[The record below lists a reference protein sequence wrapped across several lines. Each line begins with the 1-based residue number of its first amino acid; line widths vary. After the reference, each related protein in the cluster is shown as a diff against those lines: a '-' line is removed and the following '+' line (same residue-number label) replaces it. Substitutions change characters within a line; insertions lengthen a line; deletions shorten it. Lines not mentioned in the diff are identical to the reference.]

1 MKILKYSLLL
11 LCIGMLSVACERN
24 DDIFPDIQKGANVRL
39 IKSPDFPI
47 FINAEDI
54 PGSRIVIDGYS
65 ENDNI
70 STVELFVT
78 YTSGSLDSVFT
89 NNLLTTVRGS
99 EITNGELPALNFST
113 QDIADAVSGLSLSD
127 MGAGDKI
134 DIINVTTLDDGRVY
148 PDTSIPAGTQIS
160 DNNGDGVPDTT
171 FLSLNTNIAP
181 SISAG
186 AEASFTTML
195 TYFIACPFNVADA
208 VGEYLIT
215 RDDFET
221 SLDYDTPIQA
231 VEVDENTVRFENL
244 FMHPE
249 MFDVSIDVD
258 LASGQATVI
267 RQPAWHCDNFG
278 CGFGEGRVDGGGF
291 FLSCVGFVTLDL
303 THTVD
308 AGSFGTFKLEL
319 QKQ

>member
-1 MKILKYSLLL
+1 MKFLKYSFLFLFGGALLFL
-11 LCIGMLSVACERN
+11 VSCER
-24 DDIFPDIQKGANVRL
+24 DSDVFPDIQKGANVRL
-39 IKSPDFPI
+39 VKNAGFPI

-54 PGSRIVIDGYS
+54 SGSRVVIDGYS
-65 ENDNI
+65 ENDDI
-70 STVELFVT
+70 AKIELFVR
-78 YTSGSLDSVFT
+78 YTSSSLDTVFPDG
-89 NNLLTTVRGS
+89 LLLSIDGS
-99 EITNGELPALNFST
+99 QISGGRLPALDFST
-113 QDIADAVSGLSLSD
+113 QQIADAVDGLALD
-127 MGAGDKI
+127 QMGAGDKV
-134 DIINVTTLDDGRVY
+134 DIVNVTTMDNGLIFPIQDEIVGTNISEG
-148 PDTSIPAGTQIS
+148 DTS
-160 DNNGDGVPDTT
+160 T
-171 FLSLNTNIAP
+171 FTVNNIAP

-186 AEASFTTML
+186 AAASFTTQL

-215 RDDFET
+215 RDDFVT

-231 VEVDENTVRFENL
+231 VEVNESTIRFENL

-249 MFDVSIDVD
+249 MFDVEINVD
-258 LASGQATVI
+258 LTSGIATVQ
-267 RQPAWHCDNFG
+267 RQAAWHCDNFG

-319 QKQ
+319 VKQ